1 MQVSIGITVFTVI
14 LILVIISR
22 SETINKSVTVFRRK
36 TKIMDL

>member
-14 LILVIISR
+14 FILVIISR
-22 SETINKSVTVFRRK
+22 SESINKSVIVSRRK